1 MSSYK
6 IVQLVFTLFQ
16 LLMIA
21 WELSLVLMEE
31 SAQISLE
38 ILCAGVTILDIMET
52 TVKSEVSDSKVI
64 LVTVVYETVSDTQP
78 LPPVIEDPQPTLMLA

>member
-31 SAQISLE
+31 SA
-38 ILCAGVTILDIMET
+38 
-52 TVKSEVSDSKVI
+52 
-64 LVTVVYETVSDTQP
+64 
-78 LPPVIEDPQPTLMLA
+78 